1 MGVGQHLKRILARF
15 GIRSSATCSCN
26 AYARQMDE
34 WGPDGCASRMP
45 EILKWLEAQA
55 RGRKLIFSAFAAR
68 QLVLLAI
75 RRAKWDE
82 KSARKG
88 IGSVHKNST
97 GTP

>member
-1 MGVGQHLKRILARF
+1 
-15 GIRSSATCSCN
+15 
-26 AYARQMDE
+26 
-34 WGPDGCASRMP
+34 MP